1 MGQFCYPTNY
11 PTCRGALKWLHP
23 MNKAIIEMVTFIRDK
38 IQFSLIWP
46 SCNVKKNKY
55 GVKDNL
61 NPNHLS
67 IIII

>member
-23 MNKAIIEMVTFIRDK
+23 MIKAIIEMVTFIRDK

-46 SCNVKKNKY
+46 SCNVKKTNT
-55 GVKDNL
+55 V
-61 NPNHLS
+61 
-67 IIII
+67 